1 LCSAFGSDEVVE
13 FVDHDVPQAVED
25 RGDPVTFAN
34 EQGFERFRCDE
45 QDAVRVPDQL
55 ALLTTGDVAVPSV
68 YGDLARA
75 C

>member
-1 LCSAFGSDEVVE
+1 
-13 FVDHDVPQAVED
+13 
-25 RGDPVTFAN
+25 VTFAN
-34 EQGFERFRCDE
+34 EQGFERFRCDQ
-45 QDAVRVPDQL
+45 QDAVRVPEQV